1 MALYCDVNALQKFA
15 EIAFLSK
22 NGCYLAKALSF
33 RKFHADSIEEKQAS
47 FQAVSLQERKEHPEI
62 VQSSIAQYR
71 SPSPTQLQQN
81 DGEVAAN
88 DGESSVISSVI
99 SSVKFGNITINETQ
113 KKMLGLMEENKQ
125 ISAAGMAEAL
135 NLSVRAIEKN
145 IRELREV
152 GILVRHGSARG
163 GYWEVIR

>member
-1 MALYCDVNALQKFA
+1 MSDLFRVNL
-15 EIAFLSK
+15 
-22 NGCYLAKALSF
+22 
-33 RKFHADSIEEKQAS
+33 
-47 FQAVSLQERKEHPEI
+47 
-62 VQSSIAQYR
+62 YR

>member
-1 MALYCDVNALQKFA
+1 
-15 EIAFLSK
+15 
-22 NGCYLAKALSF
+22 
-33 RKFHADSIEEKQAS
+33 
-47 FQAVSLQERKEHPEI
+47 
-62 VQSSIAQYR
+62 
-71 SPSPTQLQQN
+71 
-81 DGEVAAN
+81 
-88 DGESSVISSVI
+88 
-99 SSVKFGNITINETQ
+99 
-113 KKMLGLMEENKQ
+113 MLGLMEENKQ